1 MDTKAY
7 KRKRAKSGLTS
18 SGKTVIEDIDR
29 HIWIDIWIDRYSI
42 IQQTKE
48 TAVERKDKEEQ
59 R

>member
-29 HIWIDIWIDRYSI
+29 YIWIYRYSI